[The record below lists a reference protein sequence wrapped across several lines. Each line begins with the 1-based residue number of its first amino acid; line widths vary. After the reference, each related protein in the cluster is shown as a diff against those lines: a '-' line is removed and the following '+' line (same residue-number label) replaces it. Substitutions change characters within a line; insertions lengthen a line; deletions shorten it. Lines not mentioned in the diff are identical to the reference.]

1 MGDLT
6 LKHVLIVDDEADNI
20 ELFGLM
26 LRPFN
31 VELES
36 AQLGGEAL
44 EKARQAPPALILLDL
59 MLPDMS
65 GFEVCAQ
72 LKAMPSAA
80 QIRIAV
86 LSGRTD
92 EAARQKA
99 LAAGADYFLVKPVS
113 RADLKSVVEAA
124 LGAT

>member
-6 LKHVLIVDDEADNI
+6 LKRVLIVDDEADNI
-20 ELFGLM
+20 ELFRLM

-31 VELES
+31 LELES

-72 LKAMPSAA
+72 LKAMPSTA

-99 LAAGADYFLVKPVS
+99 LAVGADYFLIKPIS

-124 LGAT
+124 LSAT

>member
-6 LKHVLIVDDEADNI
+6 LKRVLIVDDEADNI
-20 ELFGLM
+20 ELFRLM

-31 VELES
+31 LELES

-72 LKAMPSAA
+72 LKAMPSTA

-99 LAAGADYFLVKPVS
+99 LAVARITF
-113 RADLKSVVEAA
+113 
-124 LGAT
+124 

>member
-1 MGDLT
+1 MS
-6 LKHVLIVDDEADNI
+6 KRVLIVDDEADNI

-86 LSGRTD
+86 LSARTD

-99 LAAGADYFLVKPVS
+99 LAAGADYFLVKPIS

-124 LGAT
+124 LSAT